1 MLSAMYFDNSARN
14 QNSCAFQSTF
24 TTVFPVKHVEVAT
37 QTDNDEFIRV
47 NSLLVTKFVEV
58 EAAKT
63 AELDALRLALA
74 LSNELA
80 MERAEIAALREANT
94 SLRKVNSVL
103 EFELEETK
111 LSLRGALRWL
121 SRLLPFK
128 RKKGNQQHKISRIPR
143 PIRQ

>member
-1 MLSAMYFDNSARN
+1 MLSAIYFDNYARN

-37 QTDNDEFIRV
+37 QTDNDDLIRV
-47 NSLLVTKFVEV
+47 NALLVAKSVEV

-63 AELDALRLALA
+63 AELDAFKLAVA

-80 MERAEIAALREANT
+80 MERDEIAALRAANANLREAN
-94 SLRKVNSVL
+94 SAL

-111 LSLRGALRWL
+111 LSLRGALGWL

-143 PIRQ
+143 PIR